1 MTNNIATLNETAIS
15 TFATLQKEVAP
26 YALRFAKFAT
36 ATGMNRLMKME
47 LSEDWA
53 GDKYEVDIST
63 PSEGGVH
70 FTLHEEHY
78 DDSRTYFFT
87 IPYAYFEDPDEWELA
102 AQRHIDGLYKD
113 AITAFLKIFPKF
125 ETDPALKALE
135 FEIDASI
142 EYDADPLAD
151 PEFLEYSFKNGDD
164 TSRRLTH
171 FVYDDVDY
179 DTNSLSYQIA
189 TGSVLYRGYFVR
201 SADADM
207 VVMTRPVTV
216 EERAAEK
223 AEVKAKAERLKQELA
238 RQREERMEAERQR
251 IAEGREKKAQQK
263 ISKQAKY
270 EENMRQKALAE
281 ARKAEQANKE

>member
-26 YALRFAKFAT
+26 YALRFEKFAR
-36 ATGMNRLMKME
+36 ATGLNRLMKME

-87 IPYAYFEDPDEWELA
+87 IPYAYFEDPDEWEIG

-113 AITAFLKIFPKF
+113 ATAAFLKIFPKF

-135 FEIDASI
+135 FEIDASFA
-142 EYDADPLAD
+142 YDAEPFAT
-151 PEFLEYSFKNGDD
+151 PELLVYSFKKDD

-189 TGSVLYRGYFVR
+189 TGAVLYRGYFVR

-207 VVMTRPVTV
+207 VAMTRPVTV

-223 AEVKAKAERLKQELA
+223 AEVKAKAEQLKQELA

-263 ISKQAKY
+263 IIKQAKH
-270 EENMRQKALAE
+270 EEDMRQKALAE
-281 ARKAEQANKE
+281 ARKAEQATNE